1 MNERAPAPG
10 GLALVEALVNTLSVD
25 TGEDRLAETFALSG
39 DELAGAEELREAL
52 RAACLA
58 HAGQDMPPEAA
69 GTLTRLLSGAPL
81 VVTVDQE
88 GAAAL
93 SAAGDGSGLTARIAA
108 AVAEAVTAGT
118 WSRLKA
124 CEAEDCR
131 WAYYDR
137 SPAGRSRWCT
147 MSVCG
152 SRAKMR
158 TYRAKRTPKP

>member
-1 MNERAPAPG
+1 MTERAAAPG
-10 GLALVEALVNTLSVD
+10 GLALVEALVNTLSID
-25 TGEDRLAETFALSG
+25 TGEDRLAGTFALSG
-39 DELAGAEELREAL
+39 DELARTAELREAL

-69 GTLTRLLSGAPL
+69 EALTWLLSAAPL
-81 VVTVDQE
+81 VLTVDEE
-88 GAAAL
+88 GGATL
-93 SAAGDGSGLTARIAA
+93 SPAGPAGLTARIAA
-108 AVAEAVTAGT
+108 AIATAVMDGT
-118 WSRLKA
+118 WERLKA

-158 TYRAKRTPKP
+158 TYRARRAAKP